1 MVLTLR
7 VFLCFIYCIFMLQG
21 LVYVS
26 LCWLH
31 GFAPFPMVSILTFLF
46 FLYVGKVL
54 IFPLYF
60 LI

>member
-31 GFAPFPMVSILTFLF
+31 GFAPFPMVSILTFSIF
-46 FLYVGKVL
+46 FICRQG
-54 IFPLYF
+54 
-60 LI
+60 